1 MANLE
6 KSVEVK
12 VPVRTAYN
20 QWTQFE
26 DFPQFMSG
34 IEYVRQLDDKT
45 LVWKALLLGNE
56 EEWKAEITEQHPDER
71 IAWRSLTGAKNAG
84 VITFHYIDENT
95 SRVMLQLEYDPDG
108 FVEHVGSAIGV
119 VDRYVENALQR
130 YKAFLE
136 SRQTA
141 TGAWRGNIDQEK
153 IQR

>member
-45 LVWKALLLGNE
+45 LVWKAQLLGNE

-95 SRVMLQLEYDPDG
+95 TRMMLQLEYDPEG

-153 IQR
+153 I